1 MTTAAERDADA
12 AAQRAEMAADIA
24 QLSRK
29 VDKLSGDIEGLV
41 TAWQNANFAV
51 AAVKWISGVIIAA
64 SALWFALR
72 NFGEVQ

>member
-1 MTTAAERDADA
+1 MSTAAERDK
-12 AAQRAEMAADIA
+12 QAADEREQMGKDIA
-24 QLSRK
+24 LLSLK

-41 TAWQNANFAV
+41 TAWKNANFAV

-64 SALWFALR
+64 SAVWFALR